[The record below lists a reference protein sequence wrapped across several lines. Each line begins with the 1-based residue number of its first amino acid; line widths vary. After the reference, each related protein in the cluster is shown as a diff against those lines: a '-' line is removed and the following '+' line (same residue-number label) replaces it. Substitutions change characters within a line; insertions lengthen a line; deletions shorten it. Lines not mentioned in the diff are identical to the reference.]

1 VNADPRHEDCWQQ
14 LPWLANGR
22 LPVSERAAVE
32 EHLRT
37 CSACTEELRVQRLLC
52 TTLAAPERV
61 TYAPGPSFRKLLER
75 IDGTPARV
83 ARAPA
88 RRRTDSAHSAW
99 RPPGLAWAASVL
111 VALGAAMLW
120 SWGERWG
127 EPRYLTHTSGA
138 PVTPGVLHI
147 AFAPGLS
154 VADATAL
161 LRTAGARVVEG
172 PDPSGVFGVR
182 PAVDAPQEAAAAA
195 VDVRLRALAAHL
207 RGDARVRWIEPLPEH
222 TTPPPPTAP

>member
-1 VNADPRHEDCWQQ
+1 VSAAARHEECWQQ

-22 LPVSERAAVE
+22 LPAAERTALE
-32 EHLRT
+32 EHLRS
-37 CSACTEELRVQRLLC
+37 CSACAEELRVQRLLC

-75 IDGTPARV
+75 IDGAPARP

-88 RRRTDSAHSAW
+88 RRRTDVVHSAW

-120 SWGERWG
+120 HWGERWG
-127 EPRYLTHTSGA
+127 EPRYATHTSTTA
-138 PVTPGVLHI
+138 LTPGVLHI

-161 LRTAGARVVEG
+161 LRSAGARVVEG
-172 PDPSGVFGVR
+172 PDSSGVFGVS
-182 PAVDAPQEAAAAA
+182 PSAGAAGAALEPQ
-195 VDVRLRALAAHL
+195 LRSLAARL
-207 RGDARVRWIEPLPEH
+207 KSDARVRWIEPLPER
-222 TTPPPPTAP
+222 TPLGTPAS